1 MSFIGAPRNILIYRW
16 EINGGLRDHKSV
28 VELVSRSLGVLMV
41 DVRDWIFRSRMPMT
55 EKLWLIGLIVW
66 SLMLPRKRK
75 RSRISLVKLSPPRL
89 KKIIREE
96 IHTITE
102 QGWRSGLALRQ
113 EPTTS
118 FEFPKA
124 NDPAMDIAD
133 QVNELI
139 GTGYSPTDAINAV
152 ASTPGWSV
160 TSVSSAWET
169 YKDIQEDTE

>member
-1 MSFIGAPRNILIYRW
+1 M
-16 EINGGLRDHKSV
+16 
-28 VELVSRSLGVLMV
+28 
-41 DVRDWIFRSRMPMT
+41 
-55 EKLWLIGLIVW
+55 
-66 SLMLPRKRK
+66 
-75 RSRISLVKLSPPRL
+75 KLSPPRL

-160 TSVSSAWET
+160 TSVSAAWET
-169 YKDIQEDTE
+169 YKDTQEDTE

>member
-1 MSFIGAPRNILIYRW
+1 MRLTPGQ
-16 EINGGLRDHKSV
+16 LRQVIK
-28 VELVSRSLGVLMV
+28 EE
-41 DVRDWIFRSRMPMT
+41 FQ
-55 EKLWLIGLIVW
+55 
-66 SLMLPRKRK
+66 
-75 RSRISLVKLSPPRL
+75 SLV
-89 KKIIREE
+89 
-96 IHTITE
+96 E

-124 NDPAMDIAD
+124 NDPAMDIAA

-160 TSVSSAWET
+160 TSVSAAWET
-169 YKDIQEDTE
+169 YKDTQEDTE